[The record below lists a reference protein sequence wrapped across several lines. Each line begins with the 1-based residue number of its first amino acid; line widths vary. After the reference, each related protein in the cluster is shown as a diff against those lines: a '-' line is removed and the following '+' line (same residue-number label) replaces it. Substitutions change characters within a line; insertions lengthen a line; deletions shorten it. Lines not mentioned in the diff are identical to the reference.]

1 LEDQLVLPVDTTW
14 NLNRQKIEFAS
25 RRYKADGWVALRFYS
40 DSAGDVRGTW
50 MYQTQ
55 GSPASVDFS
64 ATADVDW
71 FTGEIHQLID
81 RLASSF
87 SYLPQAVENLILVE
101 VSGVNSLDNYR
112 QLFQQ
117 IEKLEVVNSV
127 DLFSVRGR
135 DISLAVSAEGGVE
148 LLYQALVRSGF
159 FQSRG
164 DQIAVEN
171 NNLYFR
177 WTPQ

>member
-1 LEDQLVLPVDTTW
+1 
-14 NLNRQKIEFAS
+14 
-25 RRYKADGWVALRFYS
+25 
-40 DSAGDVRGTW
+40 
-50 MYQTQ
+50 
-55 GSPASVDFS
+55 
-64 ATADVDW
+64 
-71 FTGEIHQLID
+71 
-81 RLASSF
+81 
-87 SYLPQAVENLILVE
+87 VE

-159 FQSRG
+159 FQSRS